1 MFRNNEICLED
12 LMALIPDPTAPSVY
26 QYYEGLKKRRIIFNK
41 VVDAD
46 IVEQV
51 IIPLMDMDSDES
63 GDPIEIILAT
73 PGGSTFDS
81 LILCNIIDNLK
92 TPTTIRVMGYAFSMG
107 GLFLCAGYNNPNVK
121 KVCYPFSAALLH
133 AGNIGFE
140 GSANA
145 VKDTMKFNDEMN
157 EKIREY
163 VLSHSKITEEEYEK
177 MERCEWYMCAEKML
191 ELGLVDEII
200 E

>member
-1 MFRNNEICLED
+1 MHRNNEICLD
-12 LMALIPDPTAPSVY
+12 ALIANPMEIPPAVY
-26 QYYEGLKKRRIIFNK
+26 QYYLGLKNRRIVFNDS
-41 VVDAD
+41 VDAD
-46 IVEQV
+46 IVERV
-51 IIPLMDMDSDES
+51 IIPLMDMDSDGS
-63 GDPIEIILAT
+63 GKPIEIIMAT

-92 TPTTIRVMGYAFSMG
+92 TPTTIKVMGYAFSMG

-133 AGNIGFE
+133 AGNVGLE

-157 EKIREY
+157 EKIRMY
-163 VLSHSKITEEEYEK
+163 VLSHSKITEDEYSK

-191 ELGLVDEII
+191 ELGLVDEIL
-200 E
+200 

>member
-1 MFRNNEICLED
+1 MFRNNEICLD
-12 LMALIPDPTAPSVY
+12 ALISNPMEISPESY
-26 QYYEGLKKRRIIFNK
+26 QYYAGLQKRRILFNDT
-41 VVDAD
+41 VDAG
-46 IVEQV
+46 IVERV
-51 IIPLMDMDSDES
+51 IVPLMDMDSDES

-133 AGNIGFE
+133 AGNVGLE

-157 EKIREY
+157 EKIRKY
-163 VLSHSKITEEEYEK
+163 VLSHSKITEEEYAK

>member
-1 MFRNNEICLED
+1 MFRNNEICLD
-12 LMALIPDPTAPSVY
+12 ALISNPMEISPEAY
-26 QYYEGLKKRRIIFNK
+26 QYYAGLQKRRILFNDT
-41 VVDAD
+41 VDAG
-46 IVEQV
+46 IVERV

-133 AGNIGFE
+133 AGNVGLE

-177 MERCEWYMCAEKML
+177 MERCEWYMCAEQML

>member
-1 MFRNNEICLED
+1 MQKNNEICLD
-12 LMALIPDPTAPSVY
+12 TLIANPMEVAPAVY
-26 QYYEGLKKRRIIFNK
+26 QYYLGLQKRRIIFNDT
-41 VVDAD
+41 VDAD
-46 IVEQV
+46 IVERV
-51 IIPLMDMDSDES
+51 ILPLLDMDSDNT

-133 AGNIGFE
+133 AGNVGFE

-157 EKIREY
+157 EKIRLY
-163 VLSHSKITEEEYEK
+163 VLSHSNITEEQYEK
-177 MERCEWYMCAEKML
+177 MERCEWYMGAEKML